1 MTNKEEV
8 ENAIETYKRIIETN
22 KIHLQKEE
30 QLLAEINKQL
40 EQQPK
45 EGEWWYWEI
54 SDNAKGIIKSNG
66 KTDGI
71 IWDYTERYNL
81 SFGGLLNSHISGD
94 NQIRRLA
101 TTSEI
106 EYFMRL
112 HAERLGIKEGVI
124 VDRSNH
130 SALYAKN
137 GNHMALIR
145 NSRLSYNP
153 IKNIFSM
160 GSWVIRNENGNW
172 ATVVKEEVKVKSEPT
187 KFEWQPV
194 LKLKKLVK
202 KSVNLQRKID
212 KLEGQL
218 QAQKVE
224 NKRLLDLINEFVNT
238 IKKTV

>member
-8 ENAIETYKRIIETN
+8 ENAIETYKRIIATN
-22 KIHLQKEE
+22 KNLLQKEE

-81 SFGGLLNSHISGD
+81 SFGGLLNSHISGG

-106 EYFMRL
+106 EYFMGL
-112 HAERLGIKEGVI
+112 HAERLGYK
-124 VDRSNH
+124 
-130 SALYAKN
+130 A
-137 GNHMALIR
+137 GNFKCLNDWTDNSSHKWFKDNKPKYIFQESDNTLWIINIGYFNYLIR
-145 NSRLSYNP
+145 DSQ
-153 IKNIFSM
+153 
-160 GSWVIRNENGNW
+160 GNW
-172 ATVVKEEVKVKSEPT
+172 ATVVTEKP
-187 KFEWQPV
+187 
-194 LKLKKLVK
+194 KLVK

-218 QAQKVE
+218 QAEKVE